1 MNVMFSGGGT
11 AGHINPAIAIAGTF
25 RKKYPDCNIGFIGR
39 ENGSENELV
48 KKAKIQLFTI
58 PISGLSRSLTFKN
71 FSKIKEAFTAR
82 KLAAD
87 ILKDFRADV
96 VIGTGGYVC
105 WPVISAAA
113 DLEIPAVIHESNA
126 AFGLTTKLLA
136 KKCDLLLLGT
146 DTKKTKYK
154 NSIYTGNPVRADFA
168 AVTRNQARQK
178 LKIPDGKLLILSV
191 GGSIGAKKLNDVC
204 VETMKKY
211 SAKHKSIYHIHS
223 CGTRYYSEIQKTDGE
238 LCGKDKRC
246 RIVPFID
253 DMATAICASDV
264 IITRCG
270 AMTLAEISY
279 CATPAILVPSPNVT
293 ANHQY
298 KNALYFSEKGA
309 AYLLEESHLS
319 FDTLKTRLEEI
330 LFSKNVAEAM
340 RRKMREAA
348 VVDASD
354 KIVNIIQE
362 KILTK

>member
-11 AGHINPAIAIAGTF
+11 AGHINPAIAIAGNF

-191 GGSIGAKKLNDVC
+191 GGSIGAKKLNDVR

-211 SAKHKSIYHIHS
+211 SAK
-223 CGTRYYSEIQKTDGE
+223 T
-238 LCGKDKRC
+238 
-246 RIVPFID
+246 V
-253 DMATAICASDV
+253 
-264 IITRCG
+264 
-270 AMTLAEISY
+270 
-279 CATPAILVPSPNVT
+279 
-293 ANHQY
+293 
-298 KNALYFSEKGA
+298 
-309 AYLLEESHLS
+309 LLENGRTLRRQLNDDRNDDQYGNGDQKEDRKQGNGDVKRTLDEKLDLSHELY
-319 FDTLKTRLEEI
+319 DLL
-330 LFSKNVAEAM
+330 
-340 RRKMREAA
+340 
-348 VVDASD
+348 
-354 KIVNIIQE
+354 
-362 KILTK
+362 